1 MPDNSNINKTLIF
14 FRTTKL
20 QKLDD
25 IKIIDLSE
33 DTDDSKEDLKQID
46 SSHDTDSISKLEE
59 NRKGYIFRTFICDV
73 YRHFKSTE

>member
-1 MPDNSNINKTLIF
+1 M
-14 FRTTKL
+14 

-59 NRKGYIFRTFICDV
+59 NRKGYIIYSEHLFLKYTVILNL
-73 YRHFKSTE
+73 HNKGHKKQI